1 MILIKYECLTIGQMV
16 LEFDTG
22 NFKEQVWEI
31 PIFDS
36 IVQ

>member
-1 MILIKYECLTIGQMV
+1 VNKYECLTVGQMV

-31 PIFDS
+31 LFFDN